1 MDTFYTCLSSV
12 RGDDGE
18 VAVCLG
24 DGVAFLSEHGVAWV
38 VAGEGGLVAEVSGS
52 GVYCR
57 GLKVGE
63 CLL

>member
-1 MDTFYTCLSSV
+1 MDTFDTCLCSV
-12 RGDDGE
+12 RGEGE